1 MPFQIIKS
9 NRRLPPVDVLVR
21 FDETGSKAQIRNPF
35 RDPPEKKA
43 GADVRVIPIS
53 REGIPNRYI
62 YSSRRP
68 TSREEVAACYREI
81 LDSLPRHGWNSVAV
95 PLCPSTLS
103 THEVYRIACA
113 EIRRILAEQELQ
125 IVLIVDS
132 VKTPQPGAALLQVV
146 KEYIGRHFTGPE
158 PTYGHPPEAK
168 RALNRDSACGGA
180 AVKPTLLP
188 REEERLSEYAD
199 YSGLGSFFAEDAK
212 GIPDQSEADGKEA
225 AYSRKRSYK
234 LRNLLDEPQPEDEL
248 FEPDDLFVLFPH
260 SDEEG
265 AFTRFNPQAG
275 TIRLD
280 ESFSQAVLRLIE
292 EKGLTDPQCYNR
304 ANLSRAVFNKLK
316 QSALNPEKVSY
327 KPSKNTAL
335 ALAVALELSLDEAE
349 ELLQKAGF
357 AISHSSKGDIIVEY
371 FLANHLYDIFEL
383 NEVLFKFG
391 EPLLGS
397 L

>member
-1 MPFQIIKS
+1 MPFQIVKS
-9 NRRLPPVDVLVR
+9 NRRLPSVDVLVQFR
-21 FDETGSKAQIRNPF
+21 QAATALAQGERSQT
-35 RDPPEKKA
+35 DPEF
-43 GADVRVIPIS
+43 GRVTDIRVIPS
-53 REGIPNRYI
+53 SKEGTPNSFLYGT
-62 YSSRRP
+62 YEAA
-68 TSREEVAACYREI
+68 TQEDVAACYRDI
-81 LDSLPRHGWNSVAV
+81 FKRICQHGWTSVAV
-95 PLCPSTLS
+95 PLCPSRLPS
-103 THEVYRIACA
+103 QEVYWIACA

-125 IVLIVDS
+125 IVLILDS
-132 VKTPQPGAALLQVV
+132 VKTLRPAAELFQIV
-146 KEYIGRHFTGPE
+146 KDYIGQHFTGPE
-158 PTYGHPPEAK
+158 TTHALTLKAK
-168 RALNRDSACGGA
+168 RARSGDSACGGA
-180 AVKPTLLP
+180 AVKPKLLP
-188 REEERLSEYAD
+188 REEERASEYPD
-199 YSGLGSFFAEDAK
+199 RNGGDSFFSEDAK
-212 GIPDQSEADGKEA
+212 GIPDQLEADGKEA
-225 AYSRKRSYK
+225 AYSRKRNYK
-234 LRNLLDEPQPEDEL
+234 LRNLLDEPQPEYDPFDAIL
-248 FEPDDLFVLFPH
+248 IQFSV

-327 KPSKNTAL
+327 KPSKSTAL
-335 ALAVALELSLDEAE
+335 ALAVALELNLDEAE

>member
-1 MPFQIIKS
+1 MPFQIVKS

-21 FDETGSKAQIRNPF
+21 FEETGGNAQIRNPF

-43 GADVRVIPIS
+43 GADVRVIPTS

-62 YSSRRP
+62 YSSCRP

-125 IVLIVDS
+125 IVLILDS
-132 VKTPQPGAALLQVV
+132 VKNLQPAAELLQIV
-146 KEYIGRHFTGPE
+146 KGYIGQHFTGPE
-158 PTYGHPPEAK
+158 TTHALTPKAK
-168 RALNRDSACGGA
+168 RARSRGSFGGEI
-180 AVKPTLLP
+180 VKPRFQPVEGELSPKLP
-188 REEERLSEYAD
+188 DS
-199 YSGLGSFFAEDAK
+199 SGGGSYFSEDAK
-212 GIPDQSEADGKEA
+212 GFPEQLEAGGKEA
-225 AYSRKRSYK
+225 AYSRKRNYK
-234 LRNLLDEPQPEDEL
+234 LRNLLDEPQHAEL
-248 FEPDDLFVLFPH
+248 FEPDALFIPFSD

-292 EKGLTDPQCYNR
+292 KKGLTDPQCYNR

-327 KPSKNTAL
+327 KPSKSTAL

-371 FLANHLYDIFEL
+371 FLANHLYDIFE
-383 NEVLFKFG
+383 
-391 EPLLGS
+391 
-397 L
+397 